1 MDEFLDEVLVMT
13 RASNVDLQKKRFPV
27 VQMDSLFQ
35 VASVC
40 RSSAQI
46 ADLESLLVDWE
57 RVKMFTRIRPCIV
70 EFSRVI
76 QIIHPFL
83 QFLYL

>member
-1 MDEFLDEVLVMT
+1 MSSMDDSLDKVFVMT
-13 RASNVDLQKKRFPV
+13 RVLNVDLQKRFPV
-27 VQMDSLFQ
+27 VQMDSMFQ

-40 RSSAQI
+40 RCPAEI
-46 ADLESLLVDWE
+46 EDLKSLLVDWE
-57 RVKMFTRIRPCIV
+57 RVEKSTIIRLYFV

-83 QFLYL
+83 